1 MSSYRAAASLA
12 TALSVALIWAA
23 SPAAVRAQDAPARAA
38 DAAFRATT
46 LDVQAE
52 GVSHVAPDMATMT
65 LGVSTDAPRAADA
78 QARNAK
84 RMTEVV
90 AALARAGLAG
100 RDVQTSGLSLS
111 PQYAYADGQ
120 PPRLTGYRASNGVT
134 VRVRDLR
141 RLAEAVDAAAA
152 AGADE
157 VGGVSFGL
165 QDPQGSEDAARRDAV
180 RRLQAQARLYADAA
194 GLRLVRLVNLSET
207 GGYAPQPPRPMMAMR
222 AKAADVATPVEAG
235 ELDVRVQVRATW
247 ELVAR

>member
-1 MSSYRAAASLA
+1 MPRRPRLLAASCALVAALA
-12 TALSVALIWAA
+12 LAPSVQ
-23 SPAAVRAQDAPARAA
+23 AQDGAAPAS

-52 GVSHVAPDMATMT
+52 GVSHVAPDMATVT

-78 QARNAK
+78 QARNAQ
-84 RMTEVV
+84 RMADVI

-100 RDVQTSGLSLS
+100 RDVQTSNLSLS

-134 VRVRDLR
+134 IRVRDLR
-141 RLAEAVDAAAA
+141 RIAEAVDAVAA

-157 VGGVSFGL
+157 VGGISLGL
-165 QDPQGSEDAARRDAV
+165 QDPQGAEDAARRDAV
-180 RRLQAQARLYADAA
+180 RRLQAQARLYADAS
-194 GLRLVRLVNLSET
+194 GLRLARLVNLTET

-222 AKAADVATPVEAG
+222 AKADVATPVEAG

-247 ELVAR
+247 ELAPR